1 MDLKKIHEF
10 VHKHRHK
17 FIFIL
22 FIILFFV
29 IYCVFIPLPLSAEDF
44 VSVGYTTT
52 IFSQTHNF
60 MDLVLNYHYPHGS
73 VLIEALLYYP
83 FFYTKIW
90 LQTYTLIPLLVHF
103 AIFLAFYWFNFK
115 YVKKYY
121 ILLNLLFI
129 FPSMIFRT
137 LLHMIGS
144 QHEALLANAILILF
158 FINFLKKQNKTNLI
172 FLALMCGLT
181 IFIETTSIIFVLAV
195 CIAILL
201 IKKMKIKE
209 KVIYLGSIGI
219 FSLIFLSIMWLIEKI
234 HREHPMYLK
243 TPLIQMMSVAKQS
256 LSFDISKLAFDY
268 ADLIIRR
275 IPRLFMYLKN
285 NSHLLL
291 IIISISLGTWII
303 LHLFIKHRKDL
314 KERNNQFRRTII
326 YFSLIIIALHILII
340 PIVTQHIEGG
350 VDEIVRDVHDAFF
363 SRHEVSLLIP
373 LYLILVF
380 GGLLSKNKN
389 LVMASRAVVIL
400 IIVMGT
406 TGYVTN
412 YPLHKA
418 IHLYNLEINQE
429 YQKIS
434 LAFEEYQEK
443 NSICGFHTTP
453 NIKQICTFMSK
464 GRLLLDCEL
473 HPNCPWETD
482 YYEKIIRNEC
492 KEKRIGFIIPRIS
505 KSPDQA
511 NKLLLNS
518 LIKEL
523 TYQNKT
529 YNISTISIIKV
540 NPESPRIFYVFYTED
555 PKQEEYLLTRFKE
568 VFYW

>member
-172 FLALMCGLT
+172 LLALMCGLT
-181 IFIETTSIIFVLAV
+181 IFIETTSLIFVTA
-195 CIAILL
+195 IALTILL
-201 IKKMKIKE
+201 IKEINLKKRI
-209 KVIYLGSIGI
+209 IYV
-219 FSLIFLSIMWLIEKI
+219 SLISIASLISMHILKLIEEAHLRYGPSHI
-234 HREHPMYLK
+234 HFPITYLYRLLFRHAPEIIN
-243 TPLIQMMSVAKQS
+243 TNPFNEAVSLLIK
-256 LSFDISKLAFDY
+256 
-268 ADLIIRR
+268 R
-275 IPRLFMYLKN
+275 IPRLFIYLEN
-285 NSHLLL
+285 WTYLLLTLVFFSVTVL
-291 IIISISLGTWII
+291 IIINYFKKKPENQLTKYSVIFFIIFFITHLVLASL
-303 LHLFIKHRKDL
+303 LLQVDKDAE
-314 KERNNQFRRTII
+314 KETFNVFN
-326 YFSLIIIALHILII
+326 
-340 PIVTQHIEGG
+340 
-350 VDEIVRDVHDAFF
+350 
-363 SRHEVSLLIP
+363 SRHEISLLIP
-373 LYLILVF
+373 FYLLLVF
-380 GGLLSKNKN
+380 GGLANNNKKIQTITLIFLILVLVIGATSYFSNLSKFKN
-389 LVMASRAVVIL
+389 HTKS
-400 IIVMGT
+400 T
-406 TGYVTN
+406 
-412 YPLHKA
+412 A
-418 IHLYNLEINQE
+418 IENTKYFQLTLKLEE
-429 YQKIS
+429 LQK
-434 LAFEEYQEK
+434 EED
-443 NSICGFHTTP
+443 ICGFHSTLE
-453 NIKQICTFMSK
+453 NKEVFIFFSK
-464 GRLLLDCEL
+464 GRLLVDC
-473 HPNCPWETD
+473 NMDNSCPIESP
-482 YYEKIIRNEC
+482 YFENRIIKEC
-492 KEKRIGFIIPRIS
+492 KDKQVAYIIPHQCKFPRYSFIEDNLVDTVINELRS
-505 KSPDQA
+505 INVTYKLAVFGFKNEES
-511 NKLLLNS
+511 NKNKIYVLYNVDKVYELF
-518 LIKEL
+518 LIK
-523 TYQNKT
+523 
-529 YNISTISIIKV
+529 
-540 NPESPRIFYVFYTED
+540 IF
-555 PKQEEYLLTRFKE
+555 KQKIN
-568 VFYW
+568 WC